1 MFVLKVKNFFFIFSD
16 GINND
21 YNVMAFICE
30 CKPRPGALNVQK
42 CVKLGV
48 PKGPMLGILKN
59 GESITLGNG
68 KIINPEDVRDPD
80 DPGPIF
86 LVIDCPTLG
95 HLKSIIE
102 NERFVEY
109 LKSNL
114 EETER
119 EDLVL
124 HFSSAEIV
132 DTDDYWQFINMFSK
146 STKHLLLNEKNK

>member
-1 MFVLKVKNFFFIFSD
+1 MLHGNNCFFNFSD

-21 YNVMAFICE
+21 YNVMAFVCE

-48 PKGPMLGILKN
+48 PKGPLLGTLKN
-59 GESITLGNG
+59 GESVTLANG
-68 KIINPEDVRDPD
+68 TVINPEDVRDPD

-95 HLKSIIE
+95 HLKSLIE

-114 EETER
+114 EATER

-124 HFSSAEIV
+124 HFSSAEII
-132 DTDDYWQFINMFSK
+132 DTDDYRRFINSFSK
-146 STKHLLLNEKNK
+146 STKHLLLNEQNK